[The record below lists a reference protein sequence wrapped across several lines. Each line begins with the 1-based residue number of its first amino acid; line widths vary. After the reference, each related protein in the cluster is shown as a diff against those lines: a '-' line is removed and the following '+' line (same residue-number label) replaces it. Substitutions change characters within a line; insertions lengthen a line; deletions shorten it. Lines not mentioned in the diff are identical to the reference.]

1 MPAMIDTSDVPYA
14 APEALA
20 LPMRHLV
27 ESGRGL
33 ALLKGLSPKELR
45 EVDAAVWDDIAPDQR
60 VAVLL
65 RLRCLIR
72 VFEARQLAD
81 LFLNHGHALIAPAV
95 YAAARMRLNNKLGF
109 NPFKFE
115 RALKA
120 LLAQMG
126 DRHAAEMPL
135 ALSA

>member
-1 MPAMIDTSDVPYA
+1 MPAMIDTSDVPYV
-14 APEALA
+14 APEALT

-33 ALLKGLSPKELR
+33 ALLKGLSRKDLR
-45 EVDAAVWDDIAPDQR
+45 DVDAAVWEDIAPEHR

-72 VFEARQLAD
+72 VFQARRLAS
-81 LFLNHGHALIAPAV
+81 LFLDHGHGLIAPAV
-95 YAAARMRLNNKLGF
+95 YVAARMRLNTTWGF
-109 NPFKFE
+109 NPLKFE
-115 RALKA
+115 RALKG

-126 DRHAAEMPL
+126 EPDRRETPMAR
-135 ALSA
+135 SA

>member
-20 LPMRHLV
+20 LPMRYLV

-45 EVDAAVWDDIAPDQR
+45 DVDAAVWDDLAPDQR

-72 VFEARQLAD
+72 AFEARRLAN
-81 LFLNHGHALIAPAV
+81 LFLHHGHALIAPAV
-95 YAAARMRLNNKLGF
+95 YVAARMRLNTKLGF

-115 RALKA
+115 RALKG

-126 DRHAAEMPL
+126 DRHAAETPM

>member
-1 MPAMIDTSDVPYA
+1 MPAIVDTSDVPYV
-14 APEALA
+14 APEALT
-20 LPMRHLV
+20 LPMRYLV

-33 ALLKGLSPKELR
+33 ALLNGLSKGDLR
-45 EVDAAVWDDIAPDQR
+45 DVDTAVWDDLAPEHR

-65 RLRCLIR
+65 RLRSLIR
-72 VFEARQLAD
+72 VFEGRPLAS
-81 LFLNHGHALIAPAV
+81 LFLRHGHALIAPAV
-95 YAAARMRLNNKLGF
+95 YVAARSRLNTKWGF

-115 RALKA
+115 RALKG

-126 DRHAAEMPL
+126 ERDRREAPM

>member
-27 ESGRGL
+27 DSGQGL
-33 ALLKGLSPKELR
+33 ALLKGLSPKALR
-45 EVDAAVWDDIAPDQR
+45 DLDAAVWDDLAPDQR

-65 RLRCLIR
+65 RLRSLLR
-72 VFEARQLAD
+72 VFEARRLSR
-81 LFLNHGHALIAPAV
+81 LFLDHGHALIAPAV
-95 YAAARMRLNNKLGF
+95 YVAARMRLNTKWGF
-109 NPFKFE
+109 NPMKFE
-115 RALKA
+115 RALKG

-126 DRHAAEMPL
+126 DRPVEMPL

>member
-1 MPAMIDTSDVPYA
+1 MPAMVDTSDVPYA

-20 LPMRHLV
+20 LPMRYLV

-33 ALLKGLSPKELR
+33 ALLKGLSQKDLR
-45 EVDAAVWDDIAPDQR
+45 DVDAAVWDDLAPDQR

-72 VFEARQLAD
+72 VFEARRLSS
-81 LFLNHGHALIAPAV
+81 LFLNHGHSLIAPAIYV
-95 YAAARMRLNNKLGF
+95 AARMRLNTEWGF

-115 RALKA
+115 RALKG

-126 DRHAAEMPL
+126 DRPVEMPL